1 MYARNERVSI
11 KNQGRI
17 FIMKFL
23 QSKKQSEIVYKYF
36 EDKKHKGIHIWN
48 SEKKCNAET

>member
-1 MYARNERVSI
+1 MYTWNERVSI

-36 EDKKHKGIHIWN
+36 ENKYIYTCED
-48 SEKKCNAET
+48 EKMYAET